1 MNKFYLLFLVFMIPI
16 FGYSQISDPN
26 YDPKKMMQQNAD
38 KIEEVKSEIKSKG
51 ITEAELNAKLLDKGY
66 NLKQLRPDQIEGMD
80 KVVEEAIKEIEEEK
94 IQASN
99 KAKETEKT
107 KINKEQNDPKK
118 LNKEEGL
125 KKAKQADKDKKTVKL
140 DDFDFQN
147 DFSKSIEETFE
158 IDPNNKQKEAKML
171 SDSLKDLEKV
181 KVAIYGQ
188 QLFLNSDPEYF
199 TNPQDQTPAND
210 YLLGPGDVVRIVIF
224 GRSLYDGD
232 LEVDDQGYI
241 DPKTLPKI
249 YLKSLPW
256 GQAKKLIEARY
267 KQRYS
272 FSTGEIA
279 ISLKKSR
286 SITVSVFGEVRNPGS
301 FTSSAAN
308 TAYNLIVLAKGI
320 TDLGSVRNIQIV
332 SPGGGIKIYDV
343 YKSMMNPTL
352 ATNIY
357 LQNNDFVQVP
367 VAQKVVSVI
376 GAIVRPYR
384 YELLST
390 ENLGDL
396 IKYAGGYAADADKE
410 LIQIIR
416 FENGSRKIY
425 EVSAA
430 NAKSFIPQNGDEI
443 TVIQSSEE
451 VKNRLEVSGDV
462 ERPGN
467 FEWKEGMKVTDL
479 LDKAK
484 LKRTTKRNIGF
495 VQSLNSDNS
504 YSLRSFNIDSITED
518 KNSTKNYLLSPN
530 DKLIILS
537 QIDFTQYY
545 KINVSGAVRNPGE
558 FDFDPAKNIKVK
570 DAVTLAGGLKVDA
583 LSKAYVVRTD
593 TATGLR
599 NYALFNI
606 QNALTDI
613 NSSDNFIMEPLDRIV
628 ILSNSIIKNE
638 STVSVGGAVKNPGQ
652 FKYGYSMTLLDAIT
666 LSGGLKTEAATNR
679 VEIFR
684 IVLNNNEP
692 TKVVAATFD
701 IPRDLIMATDALN
714 KTYLEPFDIIEVRS
728 LPKYS
733 LQKMIKIEGEVRY
746 PGSYALIKDNET
758 IYEVIGRAG
767 GLNPE
772 AFLGGAKLNR
782 SFDNIGLVIIQLGDI
797 MKNPNA
803 SYNISLSDGDI
814 LTIPKNKELVSIA
827 GAVNIGDITNA
838 AELNND
844 YKINV
849 AYMSGRNVKYYIDEF
864 AGGLSDNADKSK
876 IYVQDANGKKSKVK
890 SFLFFKKYPK
900 VNKGSAIVVGYKDEK
915 LLPIAPREKTD
926 WAKVIAE
933 SVAQATAILTLVVLI
948 NTINKS

>member
-1 MNKFYLLFLVFMIPI
+1 MQVYSESLTACKRLRTREVKVGELLLGAGHPIRVQTMTTTDTMDTMATVEQSIRCIEAGAELIRITAPSKNEAENLQNIKDELKNDFGFTYIFISHDLAVVKYMSDQLLVMNK
-16 FGYSQISDPN
+16 G
-26 YDPKKMMQQNAD
+26 
-38 KIEEVKSEIKSKG
+38 KIEELGDADEIY
-51 ITEAELNAKLLDKGY
+51 E
-66 NLKQLRPDQIEGMD
+66 
-80 KVVEEAIKEIEEEK
+80 
-94 IQASN
+94 
-99 KAKETEKT
+99 
-107 KINKEQNDPKK
+107 
-118 LNKEEGL
+118 
-125 KKAKQADKDKKTVKL
+125 
-140 DDFDFQN
+140 
-147 DFSKSIEETFE
+147 
-158 IDPNNKQKEAKML
+158 
-171 SDSLKDLEKV
+171 
-181 KVAIYGQ
+181 
-188 QLFLNSDPEYF
+188 
-199 TNPQDQTPAND
+199 NPQTE
-210 YLLGPGDVVRIVIF
+210 Y
-224 GRSLYDGD
+224 S
-232 LEVDDQGYI
+232 
-241 DPKTLPKI
+241 
-249 YLKSLPW
+249 
-256 GQAKKLIEARY
+256 KKLIEARY

-279 ISLKKSR
+279 ISIKKSR

-320 TDLGSVRNIQIV
+320 SDLGSVRNIQIV

-376 GAIVRPYR
+376 GAVVRPYR
-384 YELLST
+384 YELLPT

-430 NAKSFIPQNGDEI
+430 NAKTFIPQNGDEI

-451 VKNRLEVSGDV
+451 VKNKLEVSGEV
-462 ERPGN
+462 ERPGD
-467 FEWKEGMKVTDL
+467 FEWKTGMKVTDL
-479 LDKAK
+479 LDKAR

-504 YSLRSFNIDSITED
+504 YSLRSFNIDSISED
-518 KNSTKNYLLSPN
+518 KNSPKNYLLSPN

-558 FDFDPAKNIKVK
+558 FDFDPAKNITVQ

-593 TATGLR
+593 TATGIR

-758 IYEVIGRAG
+758 IYEIIGRAG

-772 AFLGGAKLNR
+772 AFIGGAKLNR

-803 SYNISLSDGDI
+803 SYNISLSDGDV
-814 LTIPKNKELVSIA
+814 LTIPKNKELVSIE

-864 AGGLSDNADKSK
+864 AGGLSDKADKSK
-876 IYVQDANGKKSKVK
+876 RCPIHLVIRQKDVQIKVSTGEK
-890 SFLFFKKYPK
+890 VFKK
-900 VNKGSAIVVGYKDEK
+900 
-915 LLPIAPREKTD
+915 D
-926 WAKVIAE
+926 WDN
-933 SVAQATAILTLVVLI
+933 SNQLVLDSEY
-948 NTINKS
+948 NFKSGFCCFTR